1 MKSVENTGQSGGA
14 QFKFSVTDCE
24 GEFNVVVVS
33 CTRNKERIGVSSCRR
48 FCCCC
53 AF

>member
-33 CTRNKERIGVSSCRR
+33 CAKEQGAYWCVKLSPYVLLLCI
-48 FCCCC
+48 
-53 AF
+53 